1 MGNQSVKTDVEQH
14 RESETV
20 EIDLVRLWN
29 AVRKKI
35 WVVAIAM
42 ILCGAIAWVGT
53 VCLVAPKYQSSALL
67 YVNNSVSL
75 GSASVSVSYSDL
87 TASKSLVASYL
98 VILNSRGTL
107 LDVID
112 YAEVNRTYAELRGMI
127 SASAVNDTEIFQV
140 VVTSE
145 DPGEAEAIANAIAE
159 VLPKR
164 IASIIEGSSAKV
176 VDYAIVPSAASS
188 PSYTN
193 NTILG
198 ALVGL
203 VLSVGVVVLVEL
215 FDITFKDEEDIKRCT
230 NYPILASVADMESNS
245 KGYYKRYNKYSKYN
259 KYAVKTPTTS
269 GQSSTVI
276 GSGISFAASEAYKL
290 LRTKVQYSFADDQKC
305 RVIAVSSAM
314 AGEGKSVSS
323 ANLANTLAQFGER
336 VLLIDGDLRR
346 PTAAEKMG
354 LKKTP
359 GLTEFLTGNMDVN
372 DLFQRYSSSE
382 NDNLFYVIT
391 AGACP
396 PNPVELLSSP
406 KMAGLLKSLR
416 GLFDY
421 IIMDMPPIGEVSDA
435 LVAAKMA
442 DGVLMVVRQNY
453 CNSVA
458 FKDALR
464 QFEFVN
470 SRILGIV
477 VNCAKSA
484 GKGKYRDSHYAQA
497 SKYHAAKRYGY
508 SSHKTST
515 KDSATTGKK

>member
-1 MGNQSVKTDVEQH
+1 MENQSVKTDMEQH
-14 RESETV
+14 RESESV
-20 EIDLVRLWN
+20 EIDLIRLWN
-29 AVRKKI
+29 AVCKKF
-35 WVVAIAM
+35 WVVAISV
-42 ILCGAIAWVGT
+42 ILCGAIALFGT
-53 VCLVAPKYQSSALL
+53 LFFIAPKYQSSALL

-75 GSASVSVSYSDL
+75 GSSSVSVSYSDL
-87 TASKSLVASYL
+87 TASKSLVDSYL

-112 YAEVNRTYAELRGMI
+112 YAEVNLTYGQLKGMI
-127 SASAVNDTEIFQV
+127 SASAVNNTEIFQV
-140 VVTSE
+140 VVTST
-145 DPGEAEAIANAIAE
+145 DPNEAEAIANAVAE

-176 VDYAIVPSAASS
+176 VDYAIIPSVASS
-188 PSYTN
+188 PSYSN

-198 ALVGL
+198 VLVGL
-203 VLSVGVVVLVEL
+203 ILSVGIIVLVEL
-215 FDITFKDEEDIKRCT
+215 FDITLKEEEDIKRCS
-230 NYPILASVADMESNS
+230 NYPILASVTDMEGNS
-245 KGYYKRYNKYSKYN
+245 KGGYYKKYRQYKQYDTKAS
-259 KYAVKTPTTS
+259 AGTAQASAIV
-269 GQSSTVI
+269 

-290 LRTKVQYSFADDQKC
+290 LRTKIQYSFADDQTC

-336 VLLIDGDLRR
+336 VLLIDCDLRR
-346 PTAAEKMG
+346 PTAAEK
-354 LKKTP
+354 LSLNKTP
-359 GLTEFLTGNMDVN
+359 GLSEFLTGSMDIN
-372 DLFQRYSSSE
+372 DLFQRYSSNQ

-391 AGACP
+391 AGSCP

-442 DGVLMVVRQNY
+442 DGVLLVVRQNY

-458 FKDALR
+458 LKDALR
-464 QFEFVN
+464 QFEFVD
-470 SRILGIV
+470 SRILGVV
-477 VNCAKSA
+477 VNCAQNKGKS
-484 GKGKYRDSHYAQA
+484 KYRDSHYSQA
-497 SKYHAAKRYGY
+497 SKYNSKRYY
-508 SSHKTST
+508 RTSYRSDSDSS
-515 KDSATTGKK
+515 ARARKKK

>member
-1 MGNQSVKTDVEQH
+1 MENQSVKTDMEQH

-35 WVVAIAM
+35 WVVLISV
-42 ILCGAIAWVGT
+42 ILCGAIALVGT
-53 VCLVAPKYQSSALL
+53 VFLIAPKYQSSALL

-87 TASKSLVASYL
+87 TASKSLVDSYL

-112 YAEVNRTYAELRGMI
+112 YAEVNRTYGELRGMI
-127 SASAVNDTEIFQV
+127 SASAVNNTEIFQV
-140 VVTSE
+140 VVTST
-145 DPGEAEAIANAIAE
+145 DPNEAEAIANAIAE

-176 VDYAIVPSAASS
+176 VDYAIVPSVASS
-188 PSYTN
+188 PSYSN

-198 ALVGL
+198 VLVGFI
-203 VLSVGVVVLVEL
+203 LSVGVIVLVEL
-215 FDITFKDEEDIKRCT
+215 FDVTLKEEEDIKRCS
-230 NYPILASVADMESNS
+230 NYPILASVTDMENAG
-245 KGYYKRYNKYSKYN
+245 KGGYYKKYKRYDTKA
-259 KYAVKTPTTS
+259 YAGSAQPS
-269 GQSSTVI
+269 AVI

-290 LRTKVQYSFADDQKC
+290 LRTKIQYSFADEQKC

-336 VLLIDGDLRR
+336 VLLIDCDLRR
-346 PTAAEKMG
+346 PTAAEKLS

-359 GLTEFLTGNMDVN
+359 GLSEFLTGTMDIN
-372 DLFQRYSSSE
+372 DLFQRYSSNQ

-477 VNCAKSA
+477 VNCAQNRGKS
-484 GKGKYRDSHYAQA
+484 KYRDSHYAQDN
-497 SKYHAAKRYGY
+497 KYYGKRYY
-508 SSHKTST
+508 KSSNHVYAEK
-515 KDSATTGKK
+515 SANTGKKK